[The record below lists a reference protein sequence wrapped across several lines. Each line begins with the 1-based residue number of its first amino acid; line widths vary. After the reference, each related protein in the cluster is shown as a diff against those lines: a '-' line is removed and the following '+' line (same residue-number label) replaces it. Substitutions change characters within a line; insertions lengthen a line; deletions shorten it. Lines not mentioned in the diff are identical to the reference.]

1 MIDSRKFILRKTAFI
16 ALGQTLCVAVMI
28 GIFALLGFYDRS
40 VLLGGILGGVI
51 AIGNFFVMAV
61 CADLA
66 ADRAEKGNVQSGQ
79 ALIKFSYFG
88 RITVIALLLFA
99 LVKSGLCHVISAVVP
114 LIFNRPILTL
124 SEFFRKGNVSR

>member
-1 MIDSRKFILRKTAFI
+1 MNDSRKFILRKTAVV
-16 ALGQTLCVAVMI
+16 AMGQALCVAVMI
-28 GIFALLGFYDRS
+28 GIFALLGYYDRS

-51 AIGNFFVMAV
+51 AIGNFFAMAV

-79 ALIKFSYFG
+79 ALIKVSYFG
-88 RITVIALLLFA
+88 RIAVLAVLLFA
-99 LVKSGLCHVISAVVP
+99 LVKSGLCHVIAAVVP

-124 SEFFRKGNVSR
+124 SEFFRKGNAGK